1 MKKILIVNPKGGCGK
16 TTLATNLASY
26 YALWE
31 VPVALVDCDPQHSS
45 MEWLDQ
51 RSDQWN
57 PIVKVDG
64 AKGRIPFSSLDVKRV
79 IIDAPARTT
88 EQQTGRWFEQADVV
102 LIPVLPSSIDIRA
115 MGHFLGQLMMG
126 SLLKQA
132 KVGMVANRVKENTI
146 IFKNLER
153 FLQTL
158 EIPLVTHLRDSQN
171 YIRAAEG
178 GFGIFEMSPYQA
190 DKEVDQWRPLI
201 EWVES

>member
-31 VPVALVDCDPQHSS
+31 VPVALVDCDPQQSS

-51 RSDQWN
+51 RSDQWS
-57 PIVKVDG
+57 PIIKVDG
-64 AKGRIPFSSLDVKRV
+64 TKGRIPFSSLDVKRV

-88 EQQTGRWFEQADVV
+88 EQQTGRWFEQVDVV

-158 EIPLVTHLRDSQN
+158 DIPLVTHLRDSQN

>member
-1 MKKILIVNPKGGCGK
+1 MKKILVVNPKGGCGK
-16 TTLATNLASY
+16 TTLATNLSSY

-31 VPVALVDCDPQHSS
+31 VDVALVDCDPQRSS
-45 MEWLDQ
+45 SEWLDR

-64 AKGRIPFSSLDVKRV
+64 TKGKIPFSSIKADRI

-88 EQQTGRWFEQADVV
+88 DQQTGRWFEQADVV

-115 MGHFLGQLMMG
+115 MGHFIGQLMIGEM
-126 SLLKQA
+126 LKQA
-132 KVGMVANRVKENTI
+132 RVGLVANRVKKNTVV
-146 IFKNLER
+146 FKNLER
-153 FLQTL
+153 FLSSL
-158 EIPLVTHLRDSQN
+158 NIPLVTHIRDSQN

-190 DKEVDQWRPLI
+190 DKEVDQWRSLI
-201 EWVES
+201 EWIEK